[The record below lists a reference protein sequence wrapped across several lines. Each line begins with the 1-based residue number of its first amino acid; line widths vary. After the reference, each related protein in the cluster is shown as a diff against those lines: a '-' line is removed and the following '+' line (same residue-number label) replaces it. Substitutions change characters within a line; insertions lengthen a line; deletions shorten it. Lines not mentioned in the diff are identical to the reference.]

1 MEISVQTQI
10 WDEND
15 KKATAL
21 AKKWRAQGIFVL
33 NLLGSPGAGKTTF
46 LEATLDALKNDYK
59 IAVIEGDLFTA
70 QDAKRIQAK
79 GVPAVQVN
87 TGGGCHLDAPMV
99 ESAFAELGD
108 LELDILIIEN
118 VGNLVCPAEFFL
130 GEDAKVTLL
139 SITEGEDKPLKYPL
153 IFKESAFIGLTK
165 SDLLPHLRYDLAR
178 VIKDLES
185 LNPSGKIVPL
195 SAQSEEGMSEWLEWL
210 KKQVAGKKN
219 RQ

>member
-21 AKKWRAQGIFVL
+21 AEKWRAQDIFVL

>member
-15 KKATAL
+15 KKALAL
-21 AKKWRAQGIFVL
+21 AEKWRSQGIFVL

-195 SAQSEEGMSEWLEWL
+195 SAQTEEGMSEWLEWL
-210 KKQVAGKKN
+210 KKQVADKKS
-219 RQ
+219 RR